1 MRYNLFLKGWL
12 YMNDSV
18 LAKRLKTLRQEKG
31 YLQKFVADKIG
42 VKSNTLSGYENGTR
56 TPEPNMIKELANVY
70 GVTTDYLLGRTD
82 ILGWPPEFEE
92 YIEGDLEAFIGNVK
106 IWDKN
111 NPESRDELLKMMEKM
126 FQQVGDD

>member
-1 MRYNLFLKGWL
+1 
-12 YMNDSV
+12 MNDSV